1 MDEAGDAGEVRAEG
15 GCRRCKRLGVEV
27 TAVLAGWARG
37 SSSSSG
43 KGGWRGSCC
52 RDRHRRD
59 SWGSSGKAGIE
70 KKIKDKIRRTC

>member
-1 MDEAGDAGEVRAEG
+1 MDEAGDAGEARAEG

-43 KGGWRGSCC
+43 KGAGGAPVVVIVIGETPGG
-52 RDRHRRD
+52 HRVKL
-59 SWGSSGKAGIE
+59 G
-70 KKIKDKIRRTC
+70 